1 MDNENPGGVPEPEIR
16 IDYENVDVADIMA
29 QIRARIALRPPVP
42 PEEPADLEE
51 AAPVFSGSY
60 PEGPSEEPPSGGK
73 GRAKRILLKIMRPFA
88 PVIKLLV
95 LPVNEE
101 LVRTVRVL
109 DHTNKKLDYL
119 SAKFDHDL
127 HQSAAGLDRR
137 IIQVDQALNQR
148 IDELAG
154 RLSTTM
160 ETVKLLHNLSH
171 NLVVEITKL
180 KIEHETLKS
189 KVRVM
194 EKDFEMLGRREKA
207 LEKEVSS

>member
-1 MDNENPGGVPEPEIR
+1 MDNEIPAGLPEPEIR

-29 QIRARIALRPPVP
+29 QIKARIALRPPVP
-42 PEEPADLEE
+42 PEEPAGLEE
-51 AAPVFSGSY
+51 PAPAFSGSY
-60 PEGPSEEPPSGGK
+60 PEGPLEEPPAGGK
-73 GRAKRILLKIMRPFA
+73 GRVKRILLKIMRPFA

-127 HQSAAGLDRR
+127 HQSASSLDRR

-148 IDELAG
+148 IDVLAG
-154 RLSTTM
+154 RLSTTV

>member
-1 MDNENPGGVPEPEIR
+1 MDNEIPAGLPEPEIR
-16 IDYENVDVADIMA
+16 IDYESVDVADIMA
-29 QIRARIALRPPVP
+29 QIKARIALRPPVP
-42 PEEPADLEE
+42 PEEPAGLEE
-51 AAPVFSGSY
+51 PAPAFSGSY
-60 PEGPSEEPPSGGK
+60 PEGPLEEPPAGGK
-73 GRAKRILLKIMRPFA
+73 GRVKRILLKIMRPFA

-127 HQSAAGLDRR
+127 HQSASSLDRR

-148 IDELAG
+148 IDVLAG
-154 RLSTTM
+154 RLSTTV